1 MKIRNTKTGRLY
13 NSIAAAAKAAML
25 DPSNVGKVLRGQRK
39 TAGGIRFEWVEERS
53 AEDLYEG
60 QLRGVQNA
68 LRQAN
73 AIIREYKREH
83 VYSLGSAI
91 GELLEMGDI
100 IGLTKS
106 GYLPQ
111 NLKSIRAAF
120 PNVTWIPELQQM
132 QNRLYELTQ
141 KAERQLQVAIQEKI
155 DLADQFGISVAKM
168 EEYMPLMPEVFQV
181 LKTAGTDPSIGTNL
195 VYEKIENAMQNYV
208 SRGDLR
214 RLLRGIEKWYADPD
228 RDADGLEDVY
238 TNWYRKVLARE
249 AKEKDKKLS
258 GSFKFNP

>member
-1 MKIRNTKTGRLY
+1 
-13 NSIAAAAKAAML
+13 ML

-100 IGLTKS
+100 IGLTKA

-111 NLKSIRAAF
+111 NLKSIRAVF
-120 PNVTWIPELQQM
+120 PNVTWMPELQQM

-141 KAERQLQVAIQEKI
+141 KAERQLQAAIQEKI

-195 VYEKIENAMQNYV
+195 VYEKIENAMQKYV

-228 RDADGLEDVY
+228 RDADGLDDVY
-238 TNWYRKVLARE
+238 NNWYRKVQARE

>member
-39 TAGGIRFEWVEERS
+39 TAGGVRFEWVEERS

-120 PNVTWIPELQQM
+120 PNVTWLPELQQM

-141 KAERQLQVAIQEKI
+141 KAERQLQAAIQEKI

-181 LKTAGTDPSIGTNL
+181 LDTAGKDKSVGTNR
-195 VYEKIENAMQNYV
+195 VYEMIRNAMQNYV

-214 RLLRGIEKWYADPD
+214 RLLRGIEKWFADPD

-238 TNWYRKVLARE
+238 SRWYK
-249 AKEKDKKLS
+249 KTMNSDKKPS
-258 GSFKFNP
+258 GSFKFEV